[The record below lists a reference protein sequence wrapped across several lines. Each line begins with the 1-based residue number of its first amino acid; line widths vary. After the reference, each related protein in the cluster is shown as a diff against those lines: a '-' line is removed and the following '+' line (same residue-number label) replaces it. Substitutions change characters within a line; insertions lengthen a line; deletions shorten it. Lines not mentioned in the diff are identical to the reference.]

1 MTTATSIPA
10 VTVTDLGT
18 FDGVKWFRTFVPD
31 LCYDVFKALPK
42 VVSYKGESYIKMS
55 FNTDNG
61 SVSYKQ
67 SDAFAVAIGK

>member
-1 MTTATSIPA
+1 MTTATEIPA

-31 LCYDVFKALPK
+31 LCYNVFKALPK
-42 VVSYKGESYIKMS
+42 VVNYKGESYIKMS